1 MVVNT
6 EAKFIYISV
15 KGQKRKIM
23 MSVQKGEASFLA
35 VDLVQPGGLLFLTL
49 PISVIKRTSD
59 FSSNKVKMKHKFL
72 LSRVG

>member
-15 KGQKRKIM
+15 EGQKRKIM

-35 VDLVQPGGLLFLTL
+35 VDLVQPAVYFFYNAL
-49 PISVIKRTSD
+49 SVIKGHLQ
-59 FSSNKVKMKHKFL
+59 FHGLFL
-72 LSRVG
+72 E